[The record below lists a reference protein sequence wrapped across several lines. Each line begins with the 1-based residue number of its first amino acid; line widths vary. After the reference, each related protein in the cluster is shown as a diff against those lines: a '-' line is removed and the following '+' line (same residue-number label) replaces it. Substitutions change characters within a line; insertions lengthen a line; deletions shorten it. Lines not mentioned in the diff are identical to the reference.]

1 MVSGEGTSTRGDK
14 MSEDIKPAEAKPT
27 GDGLSGSDDVDTR
40 MKFKEFQGGPE
51 GKTPKVKI
59 EVRRNRQKEIKLGH

>member
-1 MVSGEGTSTRGDK
+1 

-40 MKFKEFQGGPE
+40 MKYKEFQQGQGG
-51 GKTPKVKI
+51 KAKVKI
-59 EVRRNRQKEIKLGH
+59 EVRRNRQREIKLGR